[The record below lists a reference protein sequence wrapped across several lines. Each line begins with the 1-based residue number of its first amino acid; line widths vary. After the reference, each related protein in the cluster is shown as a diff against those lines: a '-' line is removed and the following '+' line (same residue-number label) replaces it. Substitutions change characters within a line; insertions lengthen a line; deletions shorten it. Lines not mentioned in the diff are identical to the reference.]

1 MRSLII
7 VLSMLFWSVTSATAQ
22 VGVSIGINVPRYPE
36 LVRVPGYP
44 VYYAPGLNANFFF
57 YDGQYWVYER
67 GNWYASPW
75 YNGPWGLVSPI
86 TVPLFVLRIPVRYYR
101 APPAYFYGWRPDGPP
116 HWGHHWG
123 HEWEQQRSGWDR
135 WDRRVVPIPAPLP
148 VYQRHY
154 SGNRYPK
161 GMQQEQ
167 IHSQHYRYQPRDPD
181 VRRHDSAYAP
191 QRDSASRGPGQPDAP
206 QKRSQQQFDDQ
217 RAFQP
222 SSPQGTSF
230 GRDHQQP
237 QRPREDARRSD
248 PSTTPPR
255 YREWNGQVAV
265 PAPQPQPQH
274 RRERQEQPQ
283 ARRNQDPVQQGRGP
297 SPDSGRE
304 HGKGHDRGQA
314 NGQERNR

>member
-1 MRSLII
+1 MMRSLII
-7 VLSMLFWSVTSATAQ
+7 VLAMLFWSVSSATAQ
-22 VGVSIGINVPRYPE
+22 VSVSIGINVPSYPQ

-67 GNWYASPW
+67 DNWYASSW
-75 YNGPWGLVSPI
+75 YNGPWGLVSPMS
-86 TVPLFVLRIPVRYYR
+86 VPLFVLRIPVRYYR

-116 HWGHHWG
+116 RWGHHWG

-135 WDRRVVPIPAPLP
+135 WDRRTVLIPAPLP

-154 SGNRYPK
+154 SGNRYPQ

-167 IHSQHYRYQPRDPD
+167 IHRKNYRYQPRDPN
-181 VRRHDSAYAP
+181 VRQHESAYILE
-191 QRDSASRGPGQPDAP
+191 RDPGSRGRGQPDAP
-206 QKRSQQQFDDQ
+206 QKRSQRQLDDQ

-222 SSPQGTSF
+222 SPPQGTTF
-230 GRDHQQP
+230 GRDYQQP
-237 QRPREDARRSD
+237 QRSKEDARRSE

-255 YREWNGQVAV
+255 HREWNGQAPG
-265 PAPQPQPQH
+265 PASQPLYRQ
-274 RRERQEQPQ
+274 ERHEQPQ
-283 ARRNQDPVQQGRGP
+283 SRRNQDPVQQGRGP
-297 SPDSGRE
+297 SHDSGRE
-304 HGKGHDRGQA
+304 QGKGQDRGQA

>member
-1 MRSLII
+1 MRPLII
-7 VLSMLFWSVTSATAQ
+7 VLSMLFWSVTAATAQ
-22 VGVSIGINVPRYPE
+22 VSVSIGINVPSYPE

-44 VYYAPGLNANFFF
+44 VYYAPGLNSNFFF
-57 YDGQYWVYER
+57 YDGSYWVYER
-67 GNWYASPW
+67 GNWYASSW
-75 YNGPWGLVSPI
+75 YNGPWGLVSPMA
-86 TVPLFVLRIPVRYYR
+86 VPLFVLRIPVRYYR

-116 HWGHHWG
+116 HWGQHWG
-123 HEWEQQRSGWDR
+123 HEWEQHRSGWDR
-135 WDRRVVPIPAPLP
+135 WDRRAVPIPAPLP

-154 SGNRYPK
+154 SGNRYPQ
-161 GMQQEQ
+161 GMRQEQ
-167 IHSQHYRYQPRDPD
+167 IHNQHYRYQPRDPEA
-181 VRRHDSAYAP
+181 RRHDSAYAP
-191 QRDSASRGPGQPDAP
+191 QRDSASRGHGQPDAP
-206 QKRSQQQFDDQ
+206 QKRSQRQLDDQ

-222 SSPQGTSF
+222 SSPQGISF

-237 QRPREDARRSD
+237 QRSREDARRSD

-265 PAPQPQPQH
+265 PPQQH
-274 RRERQEQPQ
+274 RQERQEQPQ